1 MMLQF
6 RLLAF
11 VGLLLF
17 AQYAITADYHIGTGQ
32 SLSRIAD
39 APWGDLRPGDRVTS
53 VLMIKGW

>member
-39 APWGDLRPGDRVTS
+39 APWVIYAPE
-53 VLMIKGW
+53 IA